1 MLGGVLGGGQQQQQ
15 QQGGGLLGGGA
26 QQQQGGGGLGG
37 LLGGLTGGGQQQQQQ
52 GGGGLGGLLGGLT
65 GGGAQQA
72 GAGGLGGML
81 GGLLS
86 GGQQGGGGGLG
97 GMLDSLGGGQQ
108 QGGGLGGMLNQAL
121 GGEQTAQPSAD
132 QNAAA
137 EVMLRGMINAAKSDG
152 EIDQQEQEKILE
164 HLGNDVSQE
173 EIDFVRNEFQ
183 QPLDVEGFIRSV
195 PQGAEQQVYL
205 MSLLGID
212 LDSQAEAQ
220 YLDQLAKGMGIS
232 EQQANQIHAQL
243 GVSRCLNPG
252 HRDLLS
258 RCDNPTT
265 TLHDL
270 RVKAWVSS
278 KACSQAS

>member
-1 MLGGVLGGGQQQQQ
+1 MNLVGTLAKVAMGAMVARGVGKMMGGGRS
-15 QQGGGLLGGGA
+15 GGGGLGGLLGGALGGG

-37 LLGGLTGGGQQQQQQ
+37 LLGGLTGGGQQQQQ

-86 GGQQGGGGGLG
+86 GQQGGQQQGGGGLG
-97 GMLDSLGGGQQ
+97 GLLDSLGGGQQ
-108 QGGGLGGMLNQAL
+108 QQGGGGLGGMLNQAL

-164 HLGNDVSQE
+164 HLGDVTQE

-183 QPLDVEGFIRSV
+183 QPLDVQGFIRSV

-243 GVSRCLNPG
+243 GVPNLYG
-252 HRDLLS
+252 
-258 RCDNPTT
+258 
-265 TLHDL
+265 
-270 RVKAWVSS
+270 
-278 KACSQAS
+278 